1 MSLDRGDHGIVDR
14 AGRSCQDQA
23 ARARR
28 LTFPVVSLHSQP
40 PFEWLHPP
48 LVMTSPRFA
57 LSVLLILAAGC
68 AGKEAPAAQP
78 DASPATA
85 SIDTLPS
92 AQRGPALSPLA
103 DTIGQALVFLPRDQT
118 WFTAAARGKR
128 MLLDLGRVDVEVRKD
143 SARALAYRQV
153 VASRAPVTVGSRLRL
168 YGPWGAD
175 DVEVSGFDSW
185 NGRIVATLT
194 VPPHVDSLAKVVEP
208 LPAVAVRVNATA
220 PSMKAACMRDSI
232 TPEHRARLTALR
244 DSIEAQLRADAVPP
258 FERLVASVTVK
269 TTMAHGC
276 YGRGRTLMIS
286 SLRAGAHEFVR
297 EKIVLVAED
306 GSVVPVRMVASRW
319 RAHEAIYALDADG
332 DGSDDLAVRGSS
344 DRAGGLVVLELH
356 DGNRLE
362 KLAGGFNWEA
372 R

>member
-1 MSLDRGDHGIVDR
+1 M
-14 AGRSCQDQA
+14 
-23 ARARR
+23 RR

-40 PFEWLHPP
+40 PFEWPHPP

-57 LSVLLILAAGC
+57 LSVLLLLASAAC

-78 DASPATA
+78 DASSEAVT
-85 SIDTLPS
+85 SDTLPS
-92 AQRGPALSPLA
+92 AQRGPVLSPLA
-103 DTIGQALVFLPRDQT
+103 DTIAQALVFLPRHQT

-128 MLLDLGRVDVEVRKD
+128 MLVDLGRVDVEVRKD
-143 SARALAYRQV
+143 SARAIAYRQA
-153 VASRAPVTVGSRLRL
+153 VARRAPITVGSRLRL

-175 DVEVSGFDSW
+175 DAEVTGFDTW
-185 NGRIVATLT
+185 NGRIVATLD
-194 VPPHVDSLAKVVEP
+194 VPHHVDSLAKHVEP
-208 LPAVAVRVNATA
+208 LPAVAVRTDSAA
-220 PSMKAACMRDSI
+220 PSLRPTCARDSLS
-232 TPEHRARLTALR
+232 EGYLARLATLR

-258 FERLVASVTVK
+258 VERLASSVAVR

-276 YGRGRTLMIS
+276 YGRGRTLLIS

-297 EKIVLVAED
+297 EKILLVAED
-306 GSVVPVRMVASRW
+306 GSLVPVRMVASRW

-344 DRAGGLVVLELH
+344 DRAGGLVVLELQE
-356 DGNRLE
+356 GNRLE
-362 KLAGGFNWEA
+362 KLAGGFNWES